1 MRQNF
6 QFTFL
11 ETARFKNP
19 TVHVDMEV
27 LIKNGGE
34 WQIVLDPGK
43 FNLVSTRIAFN
54 SSAVNSIRRFSIEKR
69 HFQVIRAGRYYLKYD
84 NGVITRVGYT
94 NIYIGDE

>member
-1 MRQNF
+1 
-6 QFTFL
+6 
-11 ETARFKNP
+11 
-19 TVHVDMEV
+19 MEV

-43 FNLVSTRIAFN
+43 FYLVSTRIAFN

-69 HFQVIRAGRYYLKYD
+69 HFQVIRVAYYLKYE